1 MFDREGRRL
10 RYAKDDDVE
19 TVASMVREEHILR
32 VNPDEEYATNIMKTK
47 MFDTDLERM
56 DDLAVTLA
64 DKPLNKQSKERW
76 EEKQRRKAL
85 RGNSHD
91 QYLVFL
97 FL

>member
-32 VNPDEEYATNIMKTK
+32 VNPDEEYATK